1 MIYTYYCTHHNH
13 ITITTPSSLNI
24 VLEELVLLHSMTMVV
39 HPRLTVSI
47 NLAFPIVVVIII
59 TTIPS
64 PHTYITWTTHNPHFI
79 WTYQWSMSDFRKGRR
94 RSLREVALIRVSQLG
109 MGHYVGGLGM
119 IIDMDADNRKK
130 RVQVQ
135 DDDGGNDVNIGASD
149 GGHD

>member
-1 MIYTYYCTHHNH
+1 M
-13 ITITTPSSLNI
+13 
-24 VLEELVLLHSMTMVV
+24 
-39 HPRLTVSI
+39 
-47 NLAFPIVVVIII
+47 
-59 TTIPS
+59 
-64 PHTYITWTTHNPHFI
+64 
-79 WTYQWSMSDFRKGRR
+79 
-94 RSLREVALIRVSQLG
+94 ALIRVSELG